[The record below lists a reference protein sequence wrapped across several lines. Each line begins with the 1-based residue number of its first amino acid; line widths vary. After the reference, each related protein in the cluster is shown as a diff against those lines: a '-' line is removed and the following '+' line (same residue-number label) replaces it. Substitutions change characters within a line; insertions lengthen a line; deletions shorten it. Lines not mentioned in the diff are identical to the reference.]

1 MSHYDPNI
9 YFLLLGLVVL
19 RRFFYFDLD
28 VTILLFHFSIGKAT
42 LVFDVELKGR
52 VGEIEK
58 RKPWKAGRVPWNRV
72 KRAFRQKCQDCS
84 DSTR

>member
-28 VTILLFHFSIGKAT
+28 VTIVLFHFSIRKAT
-42 LVFDVELKGR
+42 LVLDVELKGR

-58 RKPWKAGRVPWNRV
+58 PWKAGVPWNRV
-72 KRAFRQKCQDCS
+72 KRAFRHRCQDRS